1 MSILDAIFENED
13 FQNVM
18 TENQTVLTEA
28 EQKISDF
35 PKVLKSFILA
45 NPNEFL
51 AENTDQTQ
59 KNIKTFTEVATAQY
73 IQELSTVMSESF
85 QFPVEADPIEENA
98 AINAYL

>member
-1 MSILDAIFENED
+1 MSILDTIFESED

-18 TENQTVLTEA
+18 TENNDLLVEV
-28 EQKISDF
+28 EQKVEDF
-35 PKVLKSFILA
+35 PKILKSYILA
-45 NPNEFL
+45 NPVEFM
-51 AENTDQTQ
+51 AESKEQTM

-85 QFPVEADPIEENA
+85 KITPVDPIEENA